1 MIHMQVQQL
10 TMIRTPLSATVVV
23 SKAILILSSC
33 TRKVV
38 TTVRLSTSQRNFL
51 LQATQRY
58 ATAIEKAEPYLLSRQ
73 LSVDEARVFHL
84 GVVEDPL
91 PGHEPYRGR
100 LAIPYI
106 TPSGVVD
113 IRFRAIGNDDP
124 KYMGLVGAKT
134 TMFNTQACFVAD
146 KYICVTEGE
155 FDCIM
160 MSSKTVHPTVG
171 IPGANNW
178 KPHYAKILDD
188 FDIVIVLAD
197 GDAAGLEFGKKISRE
212 LGNVNIVSMP
222 EGEDVNSMM
231 IKQGSE
237 WIDERIRECI
247 AVG

>member
-1 MIHMQVQQL
+1 M
-10 TMIRTPLSATVVV
+10 
-23 SKAILILSSC
+23 
-33 TRKVV
+33 
-38 TTVRLSTSQRNFL
+38 RLSNSQRQFL

-58 ATAIEKAEPYLLSRQ
+58 AGKIELAAEYLSSRH
-73 LSVDEARVFHL
+73 LSVEEANIFHL

-91 PGHEPYRGR
+91 PGHEPYKGR

-113 IRFRAIGNDDP
+113 IRFRAMHNEDP

-134 TMFNTQACFVAD
+134 TMFNTKACFVAD

-160 MSSKTVHPTVG
+160 MGVKTQHPTIG

-188 FDIVIVLAD
+188 FEIVIVLAD

-212 LGNVNIVSMP
+212 LGNVNIISMP

-231 IKQGSE
+231 IKRGSE
-237 WIDERIRECI
+237 WVDERINECVSI
-247 AVG
+247 G

>member
-1 MIHMQVQQL
+1 M
-10 TMIRTPLSATVVV
+10 
-23 SKAILILSSC
+23 
-33 TRKVV
+33 
-38 TTVRLSTSQRNFL
+38 RLSNSQRQFL

-58 ATAIEKAEPYLLSRQ
+58 AGTIKLATEYLSSRH
-73 LSVDEARVFHL
+73 LSVEEANIFHL
-84 GVVEDPL
+84 GVVVDPL
-91 PGHEPYRGR
+91 PGHEPYKGR

-113 IRFRAIGNDDP
+113 IRFRAIHNEDP

-134 TMFNTQACFVAD
+134 TMFNTKACFVAD

-160 MSSKTVHPTVG
+160 MGVKTQHPTIG

-188 FDIVIVLAD
+188 FEIVIVLAD

-212 LGNVNIVSMP
+212 LGNVNIISMP

-231 IKQGSE
+231 VKRGSD
-237 WIDERIRECI
+237 WIDERINECI
-247 AVG
+247 SIG

>member
-1 MIHMQVQQL
+1 M
-10 TMIRTPLSATVVV
+10 R
-23 SKAILILSSC
+23 LSS
-33 TRKVV
+33 
-38 TTVRLSTSQRNFL
+38 SQKNFL

-58 ATAIEKAEPYLLSRQ
+58 AAKIELAEEYLLSRQ

-84 GVVEDPL
+84 GMVDDPL
-91 PGHEPYRGR
+91 PGHEAYRGR

-113 IRFRAIGNDDP
+113 IRFRGIHNEDP
-124 KYMGLVGAKT
+124 KYMGLIGAKT

-160 MSSKTVHPTVG
+160 MSVKTMHPTIG

-188 FDIVIVLAD
+188 FDTVIVLAD

-212 LGNVNIVSMP
+212 LGNVNIISMP

-231 IKQGSE
+231 IKKGSD

-247 AVG
+247 AP

>member
-1 MIHMQVQQL
+1 M
-10 TMIRTPLSATVVV
+10 
-23 SKAILILSSC
+23 
-33 TRKVV
+33 
-38 TTVRLSTSQRNFL
+38 RLSNSQRQFL

-58 ATAIEKAEPYLLSRQ
+58 AGTIELATEYLSSRH
-73 LSVDEARVFHL
+73 LSVEEASIFHL
-84 GVVEDPL
+84 GVVADPL
-91 PGHEPYRGR
+91 PGHEPYKGR

-113 IRFRAIGNDDP
+113 IRFRAMHNEDP

-134 TMFNTQACFVAD
+134 TMFNTKACFVAD

-160 MSSKTVHPTVG
+160 MGVKTQHPTIG

-188 FDIVIVLAD
+188 FEIVIVLAD

-212 LGNVNIVSMP
+212 LGNVNIISMP

-231 IKQGSE
+231 VKRGSD
-237 WIDERIRECI
+237 WVDERINECI
-247 AVG
+247 SIG

>member
-1 MIHMQVQQL
+1 M
-10 TMIRTPLSATVVV
+10 R
-23 SKAILILSSC
+23 LSS
-33 TRKVV
+33 
-38 TTVRLSTSQRNFL
+38 SQKNFL

-58 ATAIEKAEPYLLSRQ
+58 AAKIELAEQYLLSRQ
-73 LSVDEARVFHL
+73 LSVEEARVFHL

-91 PGHEPYRGR
+91 PGHEAYVGR

-113 IRFRAIGNDDP
+113 IRFRGIHNEDP

-160 MSSKTVHPTVG
+160 MTVKTIHPTIG

-188 FDIVIVLAD
+188 FDTVIVLAD

-222 EGEDVNSMM
+222 EGEDVNSVM
-231 IKQGSE
+231 IKRGSD
-237 WIDERIRECI
+237 WIDERIGKCI
-247 AVG
+247 TP

>member
-1 MIHMQVQQL
+1 
-10 TMIRTPLSATVVV
+10 
-23 SKAILILSSC
+23 
-33 TRKVV
+33 
-38 TTVRLSTSQRNFL
+38 VRLSSSQRQFL

-58 ATAIEKAEPYLLSRQ
+58 ARKIELAQEYLSNRS
-73 LSVDEARVFHL
+73 LSVEEANIFHL
-84 GVVEDPL
+84 GVVDDPL
-91 PGHEPYRGR
+91 PGHEAYKGR
-100 LAIPYI
+100 LSIPYI

-113 IRFRAIGNDDP
+113 IRFRGMGNEDP

-160 MSSKTVHPTVG
+160 MSVKTLHPTIG

-178 KPHYAKILDD
+178 KSHYAKILDD
-188 FDIVIVLAD
+188 FEIVIVLAD

-212 LGNVNIVSMP
+212 LGNVNIISMP
-222 EGEDVNSMM
+222 EGEDVNS
-231 IKQGSE
+231 IITKRGSE

-247 AVG
+247 TNG

>member
-1 MIHMQVQQL
+1 M
-10 TMIRTPLSATVVV
+10 R
-23 SKAILILSSC
+23 LSS
-33 TRKVV
+33 
-38 TTVRLSTSQRNFL
+38 LQRQFL

-58 ATAIEKAEPYLLSRQ
+58 ASKIELAKDYLSSRH
-73 LSVDEARVFHL
+73 LSVEEASTFHL

-91 PGHEPYRGR
+91 PGHEAYKGR

-113 IRFRAIGNDDP
+113 IRFRAMGNEEP

-160 MSSKTVHPTVG
+160 MSVKTMHPTIG

-188 FDIVIVLAD
+188 FDVVIVLAD
-197 GDAAGLEFGKKISRE
+197 GDPAGLEFGKKISRE
-212 LGNVNIVSMP
+212 LGNVNIISMP
-222 EGEDVNSMM
+222 DGEDVNSMM
-231 IKQGSE
+231 IKMGSE
-237 WIDERIRECI
+237 WLDGRIKEC
-247 AVG
+247 VTPGQ

>member
-1 MIHMQVQQL
+1 M
-10 TMIRTPLSATVVV
+10 R
-23 SKAILILSSC
+23 LSS
-33 TRKVV
+33 
-38 TTVRLSTSQRNFL
+38 SQKNFL

-58 ATAIEKAEPYLLSRQ
+58 AAKIELAEQYLLSRQ
-73 LSVDEARVFHL
+73 LSVEEARVFHL

-91 PGHEPYRGR
+91 PGHEAYVGR

-113 IRFRAIGNDDP
+113 IRFRGMHNEDP

-160 MSSKTVHPTVG
+160 MSVKTLHPTIG

-188 FDIVIVLAD
+188 FDTVIVLAD

-212 LGNVNIVSMP
+212 LGNVNIISMP

-231 IKQGSE
+231 IKKGSG
-237 WIDERIRECI
+237 WIDERIGECI
-247 AVG
+247 SS

>member
-10 TMIRTPLSATVVV
+10 TMIKTPLSATVVV

-91 PGHEPYRGR
+91 PGHEPYKGR

-113 IRFRAIGNDDP
+113 IRFRALGNDDP

-231 IKQGSE
+231 IKQGSD
-237 WIDERIRECI
+237 WLDERIRECI
-247 AVG
+247 AAG

>member
-1 MIHMQVQQL
+1 VEI
-10 TMIRTPLSATVVV
+10 I
-23 SKAILILSSC
+23 
-33 TRKVV
+33 
-38 TTVRLSTSQRNFL
+38 VRLSGSQKNFL

-58 ATAIEKAEPYLLSRQ
+58 AAKIELATEYLLSRQ
-73 LSVDEARVFHL
+73 LSVEEASIFHL
-84 GVVEDPL
+84 GVVDDPL
-91 PGHEPYRGR
+91 PGHDAYKGR

-113 IRFRAIGNDDP
+113 IRFRAMHNEDP

-160 MSSKTVHPTVG
+160 MSVKTMHPTIG

-188 FDIVIVLAD
+188 FDTVIVLAD

-212 LGNVNIVSMP
+212 LGNVNIISMP

-231 IKQGSE
+231 IKKGSD

-247 AVG
+247 AP

>member
-1 MIHMQVQQL
+1 VEI
-10 TMIRTPLSATVVV
+10 I
-23 SKAILILSSC
+23 
-33 TRKVV
+33 
-38 TTVRLSTSQRNFL
+38 VRLSSSQRQFL

-58 ATAIEKAEPYLLSRQ
+58 ASKIELAQEYLSNRS
-73 LSVDEARVFHL
+73 LSVEEASIFHL
-84 GVVEDPL
+84 GVVDDPL
-91 PGHEPYRGR
+91 PGHEAYRGR
-100 LAIPYI
+100 LSIPYI

-113 IRFRAIGNDDP
+113 IRFRGINNEDP

-160 MSSKTVHPTVG
+160 MSVKTMHPTIG

-178 KPHYAKILDD
+178 KSHYAKILDD
-188 FDIVIVLAD
+188 FEIVIVLAD

-212 LGNVNIVSMP
+212 LGNVNIISMP
-222 EGEDVNSMM
+222 EGEDVNS
-231 IKQGSE
+231 IITKRGSE

-247 AVG
+247 TNG

>member
-1 MIHMQVQQL
+1 VI
-10 TMIRTPLSATVVV
+10 S
-23 SKAILILSSC
+23 
-33 TRKVV
+33 
-38 TTVRLSTSQRNFL
+38 VRLSTLQRQFL

-58 ATAIEKAEPYLLSRQ
+58 AGKIEQAKEYLSSRQ
-73 LSVDEARVFHL
+73 LSVEEANIFHL
-84 GVVEDPL
+84 GVVDDPL
-91 PGHEPYRGR
+91 PGHEAYKGR

-113 IRFRAIGNDDP
+113 IRFRAMHGEDP

-160 MSSKTVHPTVG
+160 MSVKTIHPTIG

-188 FDIVIVLAD
+188 FDVVIVLAD
-197 GDAAGLEFGKKISRE
+197 GDPAGLEFGKKISRE
-212 LGNVNIVSMP
+212 LSNVNIISMP
-222 EGEDVNSMM
+222 DGEDVNSMM
-231 IKQGSE
+231 IKMGSE
-237 WIDERIRECI
+237 WLDGRIRECV
-247 AVG
+247 APGQ